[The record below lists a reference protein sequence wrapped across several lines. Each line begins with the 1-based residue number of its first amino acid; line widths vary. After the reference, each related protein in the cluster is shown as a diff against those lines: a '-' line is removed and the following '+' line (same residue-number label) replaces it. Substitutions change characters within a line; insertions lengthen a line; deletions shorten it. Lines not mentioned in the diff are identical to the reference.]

1 MVASFTLLVLELV
14 SVLVHGDLWFV
25 YRKKK
30 HFFEKALFLIPEKQ
44 RKTYQA
50 AYRNSLLRNYFCAAD
65 KIDVS
70 GTTFTACFTIIYSML
85 FLMNL
90 LSSELSSFAF
100 WLQALPFFIYFLY
113 IASSYR
119 STKEFC
125 FYCKFGLIQGA
136 VNFFIGFTIISL
148 NQGVPFGFVI
158 FCSVILACVI
168 TVRQALREERQEKRA
183 LEKER
188 EEYMKRKI

>member
-30 HFFEKALFLIPEKQ
+30 HLFEKALFLIPEKQ

-50 AYRNSLLRNYFCAAD
+50 LYRNSLLRDYFCAAD

-70 GTTFTACFTIIYSML
+70 GTTFTACFTVIYSIL
-85 FLMNL
+85 FFMNL
-90 LSSELSSFAF
+90 LTSELSPVAF
-100 WLQALPFFIYFLY
+100 WLQGLPFFIYFLY

-119 STKEFC
+119 STLEFC
-125 FYCKFGLIQGA
+125 FYCKFGLIQGFI
-136 VNFFIGFTIISL
+136 NFLIGFTIISM
-148 NQGVPFGFVI
+148 N
-158 FCSVILACVI
+158 
-168 TVRQALREERQEKRA
+168 
-183 LEKER
+183 
-188 EEYMKRKI
+188 